1 MDPPKWH
8 RTSYNVE
15 GTRGVNMAMIKV
27 SKDWNVK
34 DTFAALALQKTGTE
48 QLISMTPREALAS
61 AMALNTKNHE
71 TGTFV

>member
-1 MDPPKWH
+1 
-8 RTSYNVE
+8 
-15 GTRGVNMAMIKV
+15 MAMIKV